1 MGLQEKELNE
11 RLKEGEGIID
21 TFGLLF
27 ESMERDIDMIRQDVG
42 RMQDNWVADAENI
55 EDLERMAGFFIEG
68 RFRMDR
74 KAMKTFNDIY
84 NKVMRHINFVLWKL
98 LDVLE
103 TGRRPEPSAGP
114 DVTGRA

>member
-1 MGLQEKELNE
+1 MGQQDKELKE
-11 RLKEGEGIID
+11 TPKEGEDTID
-21 TFGLLF
+21 TIGRLF
-27 ESMERDIDMIRQDVG
+27 ESMERDIDVIGKIVD
-42 RMQDNWVADAENI
+42 RMQNNWVADARKI

-74 KAMKTFNDIY
+74 KAMKAFHDIY
-84 NKVMRHINFVLWKL
+84 NVMRHINFVLWKL
-98 LDVLE
+98 LDVME